1 MSKNTGARGLR
12 ALLESI
18 LTEAMFEVL
27 DGWFILNYQSQ
38 TIIILYRFSLIHT
51 MLMCNRFLILRREVI
66 ELMQLLL
73 MRSQ

>member
-27 DGWFILNYQSQ
+27 NSLLILIYLSE
-38 TIIILYRFSLIHT
+38 TVIILYRFLLTHT
-51 MLMCNRFLILRREVI
+51 MLMCTRFLILRQEVI

-73 MRSQ
+73 MKSQ